1 MTQAI
6 TCKSLYETDFL
17 LWTEETV
24 AKLKAKDFD
33 HVDLENLIEEI
44 ESLGKSDKKEIKS
57 RLTTLI
63 AHLLKR
69 LYVNMPQEFN
79 GWERTIRNQR
89 TDLELALMDSPS
101 LKTIWNDAFDI
112 AFRLALRDVIP
123 KHKMATPFC
132 VFKTLTG
139 FGFQFTKVLPHFREL
154 VLEMSMR
161 KKAVT
166 SLSNGSLGVTLRQC

>member
-6 TCKSLYETDFL
+6 TRKSLNASLYETDFL

-24 AKLKAKDFD
+24 AKLKARDFD

-44 ESLGKSDKKEIKS
+44 ESLGKSDKKEIRS

-69 LYVNMPQEFN
+69 IYVNMPQEFN

-101 LKTIWNDAFDI
+101 LKTIWNDAFDV
-112 AFRLALRDVIP
+112 AFRLALRDVRDEYEKKGYQIP
-123 KHKMATPFC
+123 EQW
-132 VFKTLTG
+132 
-139 FGFQFTKVLPHFREL
+139 QFSRDIEA
-154 VLEMSMR
+154 M
-161 KKAVT
+161 
-166 SLSNGSLGVTLRQC
+166 LSVKFWDE

>member
-6 TCKSLYETDFL
+6 TRKSLYETDFL

-69 LYVNMPQEFN
+69 IYVNMLQEFN

-112 AFRLALRDVIP
+112 AFRLALRNVRDEYEGKGCQIP
-123 KHKMATPFC
+123 EQW
-132 VFKTLTG
+132 
-139 FGFQFTKVLPHFREL
+139 QFSHDIV
-154 VLEMSMR
+154 
-161 KKAVT
+161 AI
-166 SLSNGSLGVTLRQC
+166 LSVKFWDE

>member
-6 TCKSLYETDFL
+6 TRKSLYETDFL
-17 LWTEETV
+17 LWTEETI
-24 AKLKAKDFD
+24 AKLKARDFD

-57 RLTTLI
+57 RLTTLL

-69 LYVNMPQEFN
+69 IYVNMPQEFN

-101 LKTIWNDAFDI
+101 LKAIWNDAFDI
-112 AFRLALRDVIP
+112 AFHLALRNVRDEYEKKGYHIP
-123 KHKMATPFC
+123 E
-132 VFKTLTG
+132 
-139 FGFQFTKVLPHFREL
+139 QWQYSREID
-154 VLEMSMR
+154 
-161 KKAVT
+161 AI
-166 SLSNGSLGVTLRQC
+166 LSVKFWDE

>member
-24 AKLKAKDFD
+24 AKLKARDFD

-57 RLTTLI
+57 RLTTLL

-69 LYVNMPQEFN
+69 IYVNMPQEFN

-101 LKTIWNDAFDI
+101 LKTTWHEAFDI
-112 AFRLALRDVIP
+112 AFRLALRNVRDEYEQKGYSIP
-123 KHKMATPFC
+123 DQWRFSRDIDAM
-132 VFKTLTG
+132 
-139 FGFQFTKVLPHFREL
+139 
-154 VLEMSMR
+154 
-161 KKAVT
+161 
-166 SLSNGSLGVTLRQC
+166 LSVKFWEQE

>member
-6 TCKSLYETDFL
+6 TRESLDKSLYETDFL

-24 AKLKAKDFD
+24 AKLKARDFD

-57 RLTTLI
+57 RLTTLL

-69 LYVNMPQEFN
+69 TYVNMPQEFN

-101 LKTIWNDAFDI
+101 LKATWHEAFDI
-112 AFRLALRDVIP
+112 AFKLALRNVRDEYEQKGYHIP
-123 KHKMATPFC
+123 DQW
-132 VFKTLTG
+132 
-139 FGFQFTKVLPHFREL
+139 QFSRDIDT
-154 VLEMSMR
+154 M
-161 KKAVT
+161 
-166 SLSNGSLGVTLRQC
+166 LSIKFWENK

>member
-6 TCKSLYETDFL
+6 TRKSPNASLYETDFL

-24 AKLKAKDFD
+24 AKLKARDFD

-57 RLTTLI
+57 RLTTLL

-69 LYVNMPQEFN
+69 IYVNMPQEFN

-112 AFRLALRDVIP
+112 AFRLALRDVRDEYEQKGYHIP
-123 KHKMATPFC
+123 EQW
-132 VFKTLTG
+132 
-139 FGFQFTKVLPHFREL
+139 QFSRDIEA
-154 VLEMSMR
+154 M
-161 KKAVT
+161 
-166 SLSNGSLGVTLRQC
+166 LSVKFWDD

>member
-6 TCKSLYETDFL
+6 TRKSLYETDFL
-17 LWTEETV
+17 LWTEETI
-24 AKLKAKDFD
+24 AKLKARDFD

-57 RLTTLI
+57 RLTTLL

-69 LYVNMPQEFN
+69 IYVKMPQEFN

-101 LKTIWNDAFDI
+101 LKAIWNEAFDI
-112 AFRLALRDVIP
+112 AFRLALRNVRDEYEKKGYHIP
-123 KHKMATPFC
+123 EQW
-132 VFKTLTG
+132 
-139 FGFQFTKVLPHFREL
+139 QFSREIDA
-154 VLEMSMR
+154 M
-161 KKAVT
+161 
-166 SLSNGSLGVTLRQC
+166 LSVKFWDE

>member
-6 TCKSLYETDFL
+6 TRKSLNASLYETDFL

-24 AKLKAKDFD
+24 AKLKARDFD

-44 ESLGKSDKKEIKS
+44 ESLGKSDKKEIRS

-69 LYVNMPQEFN
+69 IYVNMPQEFN

-101 LKTIWNDAFDI
+101 LKTIWND
-112 AFRLALRDVIP
+112 L
-123 KHKMATPFC
+123 
-132 VFKTLTG
+132 
-139 FGFQFTKVLPHFREL
+139 
-154 VLEMSMR
+154 
-161 KKAVT
+161 
-166 SLSNGSLGVTLRQC
+166 